1 MDGVAFDGGKGEN
14 HALTLG
20 SGTFI
25 PGFEDQVIGHKAGD
39 EFDVNVTFPEDYQA
53 DHLKGKPAVF
63 KCKLHE
69 VKEKEVP
76 ALDDDFADDA
86 GFDSVDEYKADV
98 KKKLEEKKEN
108 EAKNK
113 KEQAIL
119 DKLISEAEMDIPEAM
134 LVSAAR
140 QSLEQFSQQLMMQG
154 MSIDQYYKFTGLNEN
169 AMIEQSK
176 PSAEKRIKSRLVMEA
191 VADAEGFTAT
201 DEDYDK
207 EIEDM
212 AKSYN
217 LKAEDLKNMMRPRD
231 EKSIRKDIV
240 IKKALDFVIENAVE
254 K

>member
-1 MDGVAFDGGKGEN
+1 
-14 HALTLG
+14 
-20 SGTFI
+20 
-25 PGFEDQVIGHKAGD
+25 
-39 EFDVNVTFPEDYQA
+39 
-53 DHLKGKPAVF
+53 
-63 KCKLHE
+63 
-69 VKEKEVP
+69 
-76 ALDDDFADDA
+76 
-86 GFDSVDEYKADV
+86 
-98 KKKLEEKKEN
+98 
-108 EAKNK
+108 
-113 KEQAIL
+113 
-119 DKLISEAEMDIPEAM
+119 
-134 LVSAAR
+134 
-140 QSLEQFSQQLMMQG
+140 MMQG

-207 EIEDM
+207 EIADM